1 MKKRVLVVRSIME
14 NCIWSAYEEKRMSRK
29 QLFEEL
35 HHLYGV
41 AQWAQHLASRRNLVP
56 DIACVIGLMHDVGRI
71 EMGWVGEKHVSKGA
85 KLAKIMLA
93 DTGLFNDTELKIIK
107 KAIKR
112 HNRKDEVE
120 LASYAELIKD
130 ADLMSR
136 YYEEPGKKLSSS
148 KRLRLKQL
156 QDELA
161 PIKIQEVLPW
171 SFKKIIPKRLE
182 TR

>member
-1 MKKRVLVVRSIME
+1 MKKRVVVVRSIME
-14 NCIWSAYEEKRMSRK
+14 KCIWSAYEEKRMSRK
-29 QLFEEL
+29 QFLEEL

-41 AQWAQHLASRRNLVP
+41 SQWSQHLAYRRGLVP
-56 DIACVIGLMHDVGRI
+56 DIACVIGLMHDIGRI
-71 EMGWVGEKHVSKGA
+71 EMGWDGEKHVSEGA
-85 KLAKIMLA
+85 KLAKKILA

-112 HNRKDEVE
+112 HNRKDKVE

-136 YYEEPGKKLSSS
+136 YYEEPGKNLSAS

-156 QDELA
+156 QEELA
-161 PIKIQEVLPW
+161 PIKNQESLPW
-171 SFKKIIPKRLE
+171 SFKKFIPKRVE